1 MQNILSRLNWVD
13 FVIIILFVR
22 ICYIALKNGFPVEL
36 FKFFGTIASI
46 YLSLHYYTTVSDFL
60 DARLSSEILSLD
72 FLDVI
77 CFIVLV
83 LISYLAF
90 VILRMAFLH
99 VVKIEAVSLLNRWG
113 GLVLGL
119 ARGILW
125 TGIITYFLTISTITY
140 INESV
145 KNSYLAKY
153 NIEIPLVIYRSLWNG
168 LSSKFMTREKINTNV
183 DIVEESIAKKNP

>member
-1 MQNILSRLNWVD
+1 MGPNILSQLNWVD
-13 FVIIILFVR
+13 FVIIIFFFR

-36 FKFFGTIASI
+36 FKFLGTIVSV
-46 YLSLHYYTTVSDFL
+46 YLALHYYTTISDFL
-60 DARLSSEILSLD
+60 DARLASNILSLD

-77 CFIVLV
+77 CFVLLV
-83 LISYLAF
+83 IIGYLAF

-99 VVKIEAVSLLNRWG
+99 VVKIEAISLLNRWG

-125 TGIITYFLTISTITY
+125 TGLVVYFLTISTIDY

-153 NIEIPLVIYRSLWNG
+153 NIEAPLVIYRGLWNG
-168 LSSKFMTREKINTNV
+168 LCSKFMTQEKLNTNV
-183 DIVEESIAKKNP
+183 DIVEESIVKK

>member
-1 MQNILSRLNWVD
+1 MGQSILSQLKWVD

-46 YLSLHYYTTVSDFL
+46 YLSLHYYTTISDFL
-60 DARLSSEILSLD
+60 DARLSSELLSLD

-77 CFIVLV
+77 CFVVLA
-83 LISYLAF
+83 LIGYLSF

-99 VVKIEAVSLLNRWG
+99 VVKIEAVSLLNKWG

-119 ARGILW
+119 GRGILF
-125 TGIITYFLTISTITY
+125 TGIITYFLTISTIDY

-145 KNSYLAKY
+145 KNSYLPKY

-168 LSSKFMTREKINTNV
+168 LTSKFMGKEKINTNV
-183 DIVEESIAKKNP
+183 DIVEESIVQK